1 MSTKSIM
8 TKIDKELQEYMRVS
22 EEVEALYL
30 EFGKFRQMNRMT
42 GVLRSLYREAPT
54 ALIGATVEK
63 YLGNYTRL
71 NIKGKNG
78 NRLSVVVTMKGNTFI
93 TTHKDSNGRAMFS
106 DSTSRMDLI
115 GHYSMDSLEQALLRM
130 TTNNRKFKL
139 LEYDKEGNK
148 KSCGMCFGCTC
159 SK

>member
-1 MSTKSIM
+1 MSTKSII

-30 EFGKFRQMNRMT
+30 EFGNRMT

-93 TTHKDSNGRAMFS
+93 TTHKDSNGIAMFS
-106 DSTSRMDLI
+106 DSTSRVDLI
-115 GHYSMDSLEQALLRM
+115 GRYSMDSLEQTLLRM